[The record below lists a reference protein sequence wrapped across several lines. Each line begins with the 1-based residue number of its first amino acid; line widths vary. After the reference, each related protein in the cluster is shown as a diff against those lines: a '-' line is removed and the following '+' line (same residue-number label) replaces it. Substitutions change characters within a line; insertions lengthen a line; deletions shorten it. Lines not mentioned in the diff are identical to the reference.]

1 MTARR
6 KRVEMK
12 RILAVGLTLGLI
24 AAALVGPAH
33 AAKKKPTPS
42 SATFFL
48 HWDPPSAGQE
58 SCDGMQHMDLEDTP
72 GDTSCSFIFQPA
84 QEALVASGQEPLSY
98 VWPASSGVPLTLNA
112 SKKITG
118 EFAMKGTFRVQT
130 YVEWVLSG
138 STGGDFVDIASGQ
151 TEPHNAGPL
160 GDPTGPPGPVILKIK
175 GKASKKL
182 DKKVFTSLQLMTTI
196 RGYASS
202 YISLDNPGSF
212 ITVPTYKK

>member
-1 MTARR
+1 M
-6 KRVEMK
+6 EMK
-12 RILAVGLTLGLI
+12 RILAVGLSLGLI

-33 AAKKKPTPS
+33 AARKKLTPS
-42 SATFFL
+42 SASFFL

-58 SCDGMQHMDLEDTP
+58 DCDGLQHMDLEDTP

-98 VWPASSGVPLTLNA
+98 VWPASGGLPLTLNA

-160 GDPTGPPGPVILKIK
+160 GDPTAPGPVILKIE

-196 RGYASS
+196 RGYASA
-202 YISLDNPGSF
+202 YVSLDDPGSF